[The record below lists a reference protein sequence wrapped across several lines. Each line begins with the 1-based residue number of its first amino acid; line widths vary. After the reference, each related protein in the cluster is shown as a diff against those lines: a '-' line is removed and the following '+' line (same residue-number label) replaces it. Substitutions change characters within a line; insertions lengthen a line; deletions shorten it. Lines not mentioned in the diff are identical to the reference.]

1 MPALPGPVR
10 NSAVTEP
17 PYGNVYPD
25 GSGIH
30 WPWNKAVQAGFFLA
44 AELVAVSGEA
54 D

>member
-1 MPALPGPVR
+1 MPALSGPVR
-10 NSAVTEP
+10 NAAVTEP
-17 PYGNVYPD
+17 PYGNVYPH

-30 WPWNKAVQAGFFLA
+30 WPWNKAGLPGFFLA